1 MAKQLLFIINPRAGM
16 QKISKPLLD
25 IIQIFCQ
32 ADYSP
37 TILTTQKRNDATE
50 FVLKYGKDADLIV
63 CAGGDGTLNEVVT
76 GLMQSG
82 FNTPLGYLP
91 AGSTNDFAAS
101 LNLSTDLL
109 QSATD
114 IVHGAVTYFDL
125 GKFNDRYF
133 SYVACCGA
141 FAKTSY
147 STPQNIKNS
156 LGHLAYLLNG
166 VKDLTSLQKLHI
178 RIITDNDSFDN
189 NYVYCGIS
197 NSTNLGGVLKL
208 DQSLVDMSDG
218 LFEVMLIKFPTNPL
232 ELEKI
237 VRALLSSNYDDCP
250 MIEFI
255 RTQKADFYFDTPIP
269 WSIDGEYDAGAEY
282 IHIENIPGVLPLMKR

>member
-114 IVHGAVTYFDL
+114 IVNGAVTYFDL

-133 SYVACCGA
+133 
-141 FAKTSY
+141 
-147 STPQNIKNS
+147 PMS
-156 LGHLAYLLNG
+156 LAVGLSPKHHTAHR
-166 VKDLTSLQKLHI
+166 KISKI
-178 RIITDNDSFDN
+178 RL
-189 NYVYCGIS
+189 GI
-197 NSTNLGGVLKL
+197 
-208 DQSLVDMSDG
+208 
-218 LFEVMLIKFPTNPL
+218 
-232 ELEKI
+232 
-237 VRALLSSNYDDCP
+237 
-250 MIEFI
+250 
-255 RTQKADFYFDTPIP
+255 
-269 WSIDGEYDAGAEY
+269 
-282 IHIENIPGVLPLMKR
+282 